1 MITRNE
7 ILETN
12 NMISDMNLDVRTITM
27 GISLLDCAD
36 ADINKFNEKIYKKI
50 TTYAKDLVQVGEEL
64 AQKYGKTPA
73 QICLRFCLQSN
84 VLPLPKSSSPERMKQ
99 NLDVFDFELSMEDVD
114 RLTTMPETGWSGQHP
129 ERF

>member
-36 ADINKFNEKIYKKI
+36 ADINKFNEKIYNKI

-64 AQKYGKTPA
+64 AKKYGVPDL
-73 QICLRFCLQSN
+73 LR
-84 VLPLPKSSSPERMKQ
+84 KS
-99 NLDVFDFELSMEDVD
+99 
-114 RLTTMPETGWSGQHP
+114 
-129 ERF
+129 